1 MSNERMFDRS
11 SYSQRTIS
19 TFQLVGAYLVDIYY
33 NHLYTEAVKLKNDGK
48 VPNITEGY
56 RHATFA
62 FVSAI
67 DPKSKTTYRAEHYTK
82 LLQGINEYFIH
93 WTSFN
98 TLTITECIDKIVRE
112 FVPDD
117 YYRSLDKDQKRNILR
132 AVLTSSIRLFTKS
145 VATEFLSS
153 IMDNHDDPAN
163 TEALKEQIIEIFI
176 HEREGMFH
184 KFLDCR
190 SGGNLEEKVDKSI
203 ADKMRNE
210 IKRLNE
216 ERDKLV
222 AVCDKLAKESEIRT
236 DQLAKV
242 VAKYRKMEQSYKS
255 ILAEYRI
262 SREKIDELE
271 RQASYVE
278 PRSMLLD
285 DSLSVN
291 KVGGFIKPTDST
303 VKLSGQPSK
312 LTTDTYEEE
321 ESSESEST
329 PDKTTMDAKLLAH
342 TVPNKTPQ
350 VSQTNTITKTV
361 DKTTTGK
368 KVIPVKVNTAVKS
381 ATPLPI
387 PAKKATGSKSSDD
400 DNDDDDQSDEDD
412 DDQLES
418 NSNTII
424 ASKLADAGKLA
435 ELSKPKD
442 NKPKTDLGVASK
454 LSEIF

>member
-132 AVLTSSIRLFTKS
+132 AVLISSIRSFTKS

-163 TEALKEQIIEIFI
+163 TEALKEKIIEIFI

-190 SGGNLEEKVDKSI
+190 SGGNLEEKIDKSI

-210 IKRLNE
+210 IKRLND

-236 DQLAKV
+236 DQLTKV

-271 RQASYVE
+271 RQVSYVE

-285 DSLSVN
+285 DEDESLKKTIDVKAVTSKPSIIRSNPSHPQTSQVVN
-291 KVGGFIKPTDST
+291 ED
-303 VKLSGQPSK
+303 
-312 LTTDTYEEE
+312 
-321 ESSESEST
+321 ESSESDE
-329 PDKTTMDAKLLAH
+329 DIATMDAKLVAH
-342 TVPNKTPQ
+342 TVSSKPIGNPASQQTPQ
-350 VSQTNTITKTV
+350 VSQTTNITKTV
-361 DKTTTGK
+361 DKVNTGK
-368 KVIPVKVNTAVKS
+368 KVIPVKTIKKQVTSLAV
-381 ATPLPI
+381 PI
-387 PAKKATGSKSSDD
+387 PS
-400 DNDDDDQSDEDD
+400 NDYSEEDD
-412 DDQLES
+412 DDS
-418 NSNTII
+418 TISDDAI
-424 ASKLADAGKLA
+424 VTSKLADAAKLVESA
-435 ELSKPKD
+435 KSKD